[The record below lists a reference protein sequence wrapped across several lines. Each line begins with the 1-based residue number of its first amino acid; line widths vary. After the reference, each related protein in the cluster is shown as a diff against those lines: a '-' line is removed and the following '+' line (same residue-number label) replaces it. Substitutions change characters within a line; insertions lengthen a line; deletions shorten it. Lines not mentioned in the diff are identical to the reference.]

1 MNLRPKKTKYTR
13 YQKGRITKGYNIR
26 AYNITF
32 GNFAIQALEKGK
44 ITEQQIEAVRRTVTQ
59 KTQRQVKIWLR
70 AFPDYPI
77 TKKPNEVRMGRGKGN
92 HNLWVCRVNEGK
104 ILFEF
109 SGKNPILIKQAIE
122 ASLEKLPIKTKILY
136 KNEDLRF

>member
-59 KTQRQVKIWLR
+59 KTQRQVKI
-70 AFPDYPI
+70 
-77 TKKPNEVRMGRGKGN
+77 
-92 HNLWVCRVNEGK
+92 
-104 ILFEF
+104 
-109 SGKNPILIKQAIE
+109 
-122 ASLEKLPIKTKILY
+122 
-136 KNEDLRF
+136 

>member
-1 MNLRPKKTKYTR
+1 
-13 YQKGRITKGYNIR
+13 
-26 AYNITF
+26 
-32 GNFAIQALEKGK
+32 
-44 ITEQQIEAVRRTVTQ
+44 
-59 KTQRQVKIWLR
+59 
-70 AFPDYPI
+70 
-77 TKKPNEVRMGRGKGN
+77 
-92 HNLWVCRVNEGK
+92 VNEGK